1 MVVPNGSSNRIDR
14 PLVSR
19 NLAGHTDDVST
30 ALPGIC
36 PLFPSMTAIEANGL
50 TKRYGDVLAVDDLS
64 LSVPT
69 GSIYGFLGPNGAGKT
84 TTMRLLTA
92 LTAPTSGTAT
102 VAGVPVDDRAAL
114 SERIGYLPAEPPV
127 FDELTGREYLRYV
140 ARLHELDRDDIDRD
154 IDRYLERFS
163 LADDADRRIDG
174 YSTGMCKKVGV
185 IGAVIHSPAV
195 LFLDEPTSG
204 LDPRAA
210 RTMRE
215 MIAELADREMTVFLS
230 THILPVASEL
240 ADTVGVIH
248 EGRLVAEGGP
258 AELEGQVDDRADGD
272 AGGDLES
279 AFLELTESHPQRA
292 P

>member
-1 MVVPNGSSNRIDR
+1 
-14 PLVSR
+14 
-19 NLAGHTDDVST
+19 
-30 ALPGIC
+30 
-36 PLFPSMTAIEANGL
+36 MTAIEADGL
-50 TKRYGDVLAVDDLS
+50 TKRYGDVLAVDGLS
-64 LSVPT
+64 LSVPA

-102 VAGVPVDDRAAL
+102 VAGVPVDDRASL
-114 SERIGYLPAEPPV
+114 SERIGYLPADPPV

-140 ARLHELDRDDIDRD
+140 SRLHELDGDAIDRD
-154 IDRYLERFS
+154 IDAYLERFA

-174 YSTGMCKKVGV
+174 YSTGMRKKIGV

-215 MIAELADREMTVFLS
+215 MIAELADRDMTVFLS

-258 AELEGQVDDRADGD
+258 AELQGQVDGAVDGQ
-272 AGGDLES
+272 AVGDLES
-279 AFLELTESHPQRA
+279 AFLELTETHPHGGR
-292 P
+292 

>member
-1 MVVPNGSSNRIDR
+1 
-14 PLVSR
+14 
-19 NLAGHTDDVST
+19 
-30 ALPGIC
+30 
-36 PLFPSMTAIEANGL
+36 MTAIEATGL
-50 TKRYGDVLAVDDLS
+50 TKCYGDVLAVDDLS

-174 YSTGMCKKVGV
+174 YSTGMRKKVGV

-258 AELEGQVDDRADGD
+258 AELQGRVDGEIDGE